1 MQLKLEWFKPE
12 CLSGSEQE
20 PTPADLAVKELNS
33 VLLNDWWKLDTKNWE
48 LRLWD
53 FTIRKLAPVVEDK
66 IVKILEAMDI
76 KSDKIDE
83 TRHQLQKLLKE
94 LPQS

>member
-1 MQLKLEWFKPE
+1 MKLQLKWFNSD
-12 CLSGSEQE
+12 CLQHSEE
-20 PTPADLAVKELNS
+20 AKLAVEKLNS
-33 VLLNDWWKLDTKNWE
+33 ALMDDFYWKLDPKNWE

-66 IVKILEAMDI
+66 IVKILEAMNI

>member
-1 MQLKLEWFKPE
+1 MKLQLKWFNSD
-12 CLSGSEQE
+12 CLQHSED
-20 PTPADLAVKELNS
+20 AKLAVEKLNS
-33 VLLNDWWKLDTKNWE
+33 ALMDDFYWKLDTKNWE

-66 IVKILEAMDI
+66 IVKILEAMNI